1 VIIVMEVVIMI
12 ELFKIRNFMSFKDE
26 AVLDLRATSYTQ
38 HQNHVIKLDDPCD
51 DDKNGLLKTTA
62 IYGANASGKS
72 NLISA
77 MFVFRNFVL
86 SQLYNKVGKDGSYR
100 RDDKFIEPFAL
111 SDDNST
117 TEFEI
122 VFRYKGRRIQYG
134 FELLQNDSDN
144 SDDNTNF
151 EIVNEWYYADEKE
164 VFERNGNILHFGSKY
179 RSTLNEYNK
188 LPSDRLYMSVLD
200 YFLEDSVKGEIIG
213 DFIDYIKN
221 QLEVFFELTI
231 ESTIKKLAK
240 GVLITNRIYKDK
252 SFKSQVEK
260 YIRKI
265 DVGIERLEVRK
276 QLITDQ
282 QTNKSDEDY
291 ILKTV
296 HKKYDESGNE
306 IGEIEFD
313 LPQESDGTLR
323 FLGYIQ
329 KIIYIQ
335 ERGGVFV
342 IDELS
347 AKLHP
352 LLTKFIVELFQSSD
366 NNKAQLIFT
375 THDIS
380 QLNKEQFRRDEVVFV
395 DKNQRG
401 ESRIYSLADLK
412 VREDSTFNKDYIR
425 GKYGAIPIFKDFDD
439 DKKLSKGDDGNW
451 AE

>member
-1 VIIVMEVVIMI
+1 MI
-12 ELFKIRNFMSFKDE
+12 ELFKVRNFMSFKDE
-26 AVLDLRATSYTQ
+26 AVLDLRATAYTQ
-38 HQNHVIKLDDPCD
+38 HQNHVIKLNDPCD
-51 DDKNGLLKTTA
+51 DDKNGLLKTVA

-77 MFVFRNFVL
+77 MFVFRNFIL
-86 SQLYNKVGKDGSYR
+86 SQLYNKVGKDSSYR
-100 RDDKFIEPFAL
+100 RDDRFIEPFAL
-111 SDDNST
+111 SDDNSS

-122 VFRYKGRRIQYG
+122 VFRYKEHRIQYG
-134 FELLQNDSDN
+134 FELLQNNSDN
-144 SDDNTNF
+144 SDDSTNF
-151 EIVNEWYYADEKE
+151 EIVNEWYYVDEKG
-164 VFERNGNILHFGSKY
+164 VFERSGNTLEFGAKY
-179 RSTLNEYNK
+179 RSTLKGYNK

-200 YFLEDSVKGEIIG
+200 YFLEDSVKNEIIG
-213 DFIDYIKN
+213 NFIDYMKN
-221 QLEVFFELTI
+221 QFEVFFELYI
-231 ESTIKKLAK
+231 DSSIKKIM
-240 GVLITNRIYKDK
+240 GNFIVSERMYKDA
-252 SFKSQVEK
+252 SFRKQVEK

-276 QLITDQ
+276 ELITDR
-282 QTNKSDEDY
+282 QTNKSNEDY

-296 HKKYDESGNE
+296 HKKYDENGKE

-329 KIIYIQ
+329 NIIYVQ

-395 DKNQRG
+395 DKNEKG

-439 DKKLSKGDDGNW
+439 DKNSSKGD
-451 AE
+451 E